1 LEENQMTMKRI
12 RNVVLSVVGGLGL
25 FSLGCALSPTTQA
38 TPKTQ
43 YKAVRVMNG
52 EDIAGSYQK
61 VLDQESAQGWEFV
74 DGDGGTL
81 IFKK

>member
-1 LEENQMTMKRI
+1 MNRKRI
-12 RNVVLSVVGGLGL
+12 RNAVLAIGAGLGL

-38 TPKTQ
+38 IPKTQ

-52 EDIAGSYQK
+52 QNVAGNYQQ